1 MKAMEQFTRKKNERS
16 NMLKSLNYII
26 YFLLFLL
33 SFMFLFSMVFPVKA
47 QTKTVLFFNTPEG
60 TIQIYRKKTKE
71 NKYYGKTYLGRKKY
85 VNRKRYVK
93 KRKYVNRKRYVKRK
107 KYIKRKRYTR
117 RNYKKRYGVRTRI
130 IRNPKVIK
138 RVRSYRRSRM
148 LRTPIVRW
156 KGHRMPSS
164 VALKL
169 QEVQRKYGPIRIISS
184 CRPGATV
191 KKSGRPSMHRY
202 CRAIDF
208 NPPRGKYRTVANYLK
223 RTWSGGVGTYSGRF
237 NHIHIDDNRGRWH
250 N

>member
-1 MKAMEQFTRKKNERS
+1 
-16 NMLKSLNYII
+16 MLKIVNYTI
-26 YFLLFLL
+26 YFLIFLL
-33 SFMFLFSMVFPVKA
+33 SFMFVFSMVLPVKA
-47 QTKTVLFFNTPEG
+47 QSRTVLFFNTPEG

-71 NKYYGKTYLGRKKY
+71 NRFYSKTYLGRKKY

-93 KRKYVNRKRYVKRK
+93 KRKFVKRKKYTKRKRYVKRK
-107 KYIKRKRYTR
+107 RYTR
-117 RNYKKRYGVRTRI
+117 RTYKTRYGVRSRI
-130 IRNPKVIK
+130 LKNSRK
-138 RVRSYRRSRM
+138 RIRSYRRSRM

-169 QEVQRKYGPIRIISS
+169 QEVQRKYGSIRIISS

-191 KKSGRPSMHRY
+191 KNTGRPSMHSY

-208 NPPRGKYRTVANYLK
+208 KPPRGKYRTVANYLK